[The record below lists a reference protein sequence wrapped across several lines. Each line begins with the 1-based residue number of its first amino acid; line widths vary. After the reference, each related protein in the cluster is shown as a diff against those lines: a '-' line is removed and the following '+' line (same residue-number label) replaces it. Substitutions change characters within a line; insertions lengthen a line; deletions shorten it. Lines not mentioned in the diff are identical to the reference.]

1 MKPEDKAALKA
12 GGATALVVG
21 TLATL
26 MANPVA
32 WGAVLYGSYK
42 MAKVARDHVRESQ
55 AKHKRKD
62 TDHGLYI

>member
-1 MKPEDKAALKA
+1 MKPEDKAAIKA

-32 WGAVLYGSYK
+32 WGAVLYGSYR
-42 MAKVARDHVRESQ
+42 MAKIARDHVRESN
-55 AKHKRKD
+55 AKKNRGD
-62 TDHGLYI
+62 QDHGLWI